1 MRHDARM
8 DWRARARRTL
18 RTLAA
23 LLRRRLLLS
32 GLGIALAGVAFTWPA
47 RCLVSAFVT
56 TDEVVIP
63 VTAASAIVGAFVLAA
78 VIDWIL
84 WADTTKERNRTNQA
98 LREWE
103 HATGQVF
110 GRVTSRGSARWWWR
124 PLYLWW
130 TDRAVPN
137 RRGG

>member
-1 MRHDARM
+1 M

-23 LLRRRLLLS
+23 LLRRRLLIS
-32 GLGIALAGVAFTWPA
+32 GLGIALASVAFTWPA

-103 HATGQVF
+103 RATCQVV
-110 GRVTSRGSARWWWR
+110 GRVTSTGSARWWWR

-130 TDRAVPN
+130 LK
-137 RRGG
+137 G